1 MDDIITQEIH
11 LAKDSLVTLNFRSK
25 DIIHSAWL
33 PHFRA
38 QMNVVPGMPT
48 KFTFRPTKSTEEA
61 KKERGEE
68 FEYYLYCNKICGVSH
83 YNMKIKVV
91 VESQEKVNE
100 WLKSQQPAF
109 IKREMAPVAPAI
121 MNDTLKTS
129 TDTIQ
134 KMVVR

>member
-1 MDDIITQEIH
+1 
-11 LAKDSLVTLNFRSK
+11 
-25 DIIHSAWL
+25 
-33 PHFRA
+33 
-38 QMNVVPGMPT
+38 
-48 KFTFRPTKSTEEA
+48 
-61 KKERGEE
+61 
-68 FEYYLYCNKICGVSH
+68 
-83 YNMKIKVV
+83 MKIKVV

>member
-1 MDDIITQEIH
+1 
-11 LAKDSLVTLNFRSK
+11 
-25 DIIHSAWL
+25 
-33 PHFRA
+33 
-38 QMNVVPGMPT
+38 MPT

-109 IKREMAPVAPAI
+109 IKREMAPVTPAI